1 MNTVNCWRL
10 CLEIG
15 LNHIGLI
22 KNVIDILNVI
32 HKQNIQC
39 AVSIQIREEEFYSD
53 GREKLKLSLDDYC
66 EIRKMCSNFEIPFGL
81 ALGPLKD
88 IDWILGSNLKPDFIK
103 ILGMAT
109 KNTNFVD
116 SLNRFNC
123 DKYFSVGLSS
133 LDFIESEII
142 PRMKKDDALIHTSIS
157 HSFQDQNLIE
167 IKALERMGKKVFF
180 GQHSDSLE
188 VCFTAIGMGA
198 SKIFAYIGNKKFE
211 LPDHEHAVSL
221 TDAKK
226 FYDQCMVCFGAL
238 GSIRGDVKTSK
249 IDFIG

>member
-1 MNTVNCWRL
+1 MSGANHWNL
-10 CLEIG
+10 CFEVG
-15 LNHIGLI
+15 LNHLGNPKNVVEIINLI
-22 KNVIDILNVI
+22 KKN
-32 HKQNIQC
+32 NIRC
-39 AVSIQIREEEFYSD
+39 ALSVQIRENEFYL
-53 GREKLKLSLDDYC
+53 GGKEYLKLCEDDYL
-66 EIRKMCSNFEIPFGL
+66 EIRNMCSNFEIPFGF

-88 IDWILGSNLKPDFIK
+88 TDWILDNDLKPDFLK

-109 KNTNFVD
+109 QNTNFVD

-142 PRMKKDDALIHTSIS
+142 PRMQKDDALIYTSIS
-157 HSFQDQNLIE
+157 HSFKDQNLIE
-167 IKALERMGKKVFF
+167 ISALETMGKKVFF
-180 GQHSDSLE
+180 GQHSDRPE

-198 SKIFAYIGNKKFE
+198 SKIFSYIGDKKFE

-226 FYDQCMVCFGAL
+226 FYDQCMICFTAL
-238 GSIRGDVKTSK
+238 GSIQEGVKTSK
-249 IDFIG
+249 INFIG